1 MMAPR
6 ASWTGFLR
14 LSLVTI
20 PVRLYNAV
28 TSTSRVSLNQ
38 LHKNCNLRL
47 RQQMVCPEHGA
58 VGKDEIVKGYQFE
71 KDKYVVIDNADLQK
85 IKLETTKTIE
95 LIQFVDAN
103 ELDLVYLNTPY
114 YVTPEGPV
122 AEESFRIVREAMR
135 EANKVGIG
143 QVVMLNREQ
152 VIALRVQENGF
163 TLNTLHYA
171 EEVRNAQTY
180 FGEIKNGSVD
190 KSQLSLARQLV
201 NNLTLPFDPGK
212 FVDHY
217 QNALLEIVKAKIEGS
232 EPVLVQK
239 AEHGKVIN
247 LMDALKQSL
256 ARSEGTGTEVRKKP
270 AAASVKTAGKQR
282 KQRRRA

>member
-1 MMAPR
+1 MAPR

-14 LSLVTI
+14 VSLVTI
-20 PVRLYNAV
+20 PVRLYNV
-28 TSTSRVSLNQ
+28 VSSTSRVSLNQ
-38 LHKNCNLRL
+38 LHKDCHLRL
-47 RQQMVCPEHGA
+47 RQQMVCPEHGD
-58 VGKDEIVKGYQFE
+58 VGKDKIVKGYQFE

-103 ELDLVYLNTPY
+103 DLDLVYLNTPY
-114 YVTPEGPV
+114 YVTPDGPV

-135 EANKVGIG
+135 EANKIGIG

-152 VIALRVQENGF
+152 VIALRVQDKGF
-163 TLNTLHYA
+163 ALNTLYYV
-171 EEVRNAQTY
+171 EEVRKAQTY
-180 FGEIKNGSVD
+180 FGEIKNGSVE
-190 KSQLSLARQLV
+190 KNQLNLARQLV
-201 NNLTLPFDPGK
+201 NSLASPFDPEK

-217 QNALLEIVKAKIEGS
+217 QKALLEIVKAKIEGT
-232 EPVLVQK
+232 EPVLAQK

-256 ARSEGTGTEVRKKP
+256 ARTHAEKKP
-270 AAASVKTAGKQR
+270 AAPSVKTPGKQR
-282 KQRRRA
+282 KQRRKA

>member
-1 MMAPR
+1 MAPR

-28 TSTSRVSLNQ
+28 SSTNRVSLNQ

-58 VGKDEIVKGYQFE
+58 VGKNEIVKGYQFE

-270 AAASVKTAGKQR
+270 AAASVKTAGKHR